1 MVAID
6 IRLRDN
12 VEVRESPTTPL
23 ELAHELA
30 ESADA
35 DWIRELV
42 DALDREIRRR
52 PLERVIAFWDLSN
65 AGAARLFGV
74 SRQAFSKWL
83 VNGPPADRAD
93 DVSRV
98 ETVSDLLDRY
108 VKRERIPAV
117 VRRPAAVLDDRS
129 IIETLEQGGYQE
141 TAEAVASMF
150 DLRRIQP

>member
-12 VEVRESPTTPL
+12 VKVRESTTSPL

-30 ESADA
+30 ESADT

-42 DALDREIRRR
+42 DALDRELRRR
-52 PLERVIAFWDLSN
+52 PLERVIALWDLSN

-83 VNGPPADRAD
+83 VKGPPADRAD

-98 ETVSDLLDRY
+98 EAVTDLLDRY

-117 VRRPAAVLDDRS
+117 VRRPSAVLDDRS
-129 IIETLEQGGYQE
+129 IIEILEQGGYRE
-141 TAEAVASMF
+141 TAEAVSAMF

>member
-12 VEVRESPTTPL
+12 DPVNEASSRAI
-23 ELAHELA
+23 ELAHELV
-30 ESADA
+30 ESEDA

-52 PLERVIAFWDLSN
+52 PLERVISLWDLSN
-65 AGAARLFGV
+65 AAAARLFGV

-83 VNGPPADRAD
+83 AKGPPGERAN
-93 DVSRV
+93 DVARV
-98 ETVSDLLDRY
+98 EAITDLLDRY
-108 VKRERIPAV
+108 VKRERIRAV

-129 IIETLEQGGYQE
+129 IIETLEQGQYE
-141 TAEAVASMF
+141 TAAAAVAAMF